1 MSMALDEDHLREQLC
16 LLAKSLFDRG
26 FTVGSSGNISVRLPD
41 GYLVTPTNSCLGR
54 LAPARLSRLDTQ
66 WRHLDGDRPT
76 KEIPLHRA
84 MFAARPQAGAVV
96 HLHSTYAT
104 AVSCLDDVDP
114 ADALPPLTP
123 YFVMRIGH
131 LAVVPYT
138 APGDPEVERH
148 IAATAPRHKAV
159 LLANHG
165 PVIADATLEAAVHA
179 AEELEESA
187 RLFIV
192 TRGMAVRSLTPAQ
205 VGALESQFGK
215 A

>member
-1 MSMALDEDHLREQLC
+1 MSNEENHLREQLC
-16 LLAKSLFDRG
+16 LLARSLFDRG

-54 LAPARLSRLDTQ
+54 LEPARLSRLDPE
-66 WRHLDGDRPT
+66 WRHQSGDRPT
-76 KEIPLHRA
+76 KEIPLHQA

-114 ADALPPLTP
+114 VDALPPLTP

-138 APGDPEVERH
+138 APGDPAVEHH
-148 IAATAPRHKAV
+148 IAATAPRHKAI

-165 PVIADATLEAAVHA
+165 PVVADTTLEAAVHA

-192 TRGMAVRSLTPAQ
+192 TRGLAVRTLTPAQ